1 MLELIQPDSSVNG
14 ALVRSG
20 EKFVH
25 NSTQNGEY
33 RLCISLTDGVFKAVE
48 AEIKQ
53 IKVEFRYQNEF
64 RKGRCIPLILCIAGT
79 AEKKKQQYYTE
90 GEAKASKTEKPQE
103 DLQNAAMEFHFS
115 PLKKR
120 AKRINQLIDDII
132 AHQNYE
138 REKEQKYKDSLV
150 SLGSGFRF
158 LVFV

>member
-53 IKVEFRYQNEF
+53 IKVDFRYQNEF
-64 RKGRCIPLILCIAGT
+64 RKGRCIRLILSIAGT
-79 AEKKKQQYYTE
+79 VEKKKQQYYTE

>member
-1 MLELIQPDSSVNG
+1 LLELIQPDSSVNG
-14 ALVRSG
+14 HLVRSG

-53 IKVEFRYQNEF
+53 IKVDFRYQNEF
-64 RKGRCIPLILCIAGT
+64 RKGTRISLILSIAGT
-79 AEKKKQQYYTE
+79 ADRKKQQYYTE
-90 GEAKASKTEKPQE
+90 GDAKAAKTPQD